1 MSEMEDTLKMQKTME
16 RKASQAAKRK
26 LATEKQAGSAHSRQ
40 KSVTKETKT
49 VTLKDGGKNEK
60 ISHYCFVCGVNF
72 GAEAQLFCIMCVDA
86 GIVVVGDGGTI
97 IKHRTPIVQVFFGIL
112 FSFLLGVAIGK
123 ENLHSFI
130 MWAIFGISKHD
141 EL

>member
-1 MSEMEDTLKMQKTME
+1 MEDTLKMQKTME

-26 LATEKQAGSAHSRQ
+26 LATERHAGSAHSLRQ
-40 KSVTKETKT
+40 KSATKETKT

-60 ISHYCFVCGVNF
+60 ISHYCFVCGVSF
-72 GAEAQLFCIMCVDA
+72 GAEDQLFCIMCVDA
-86 GIVVVGDGGTI
+86 GVVVVGDGSTP
-97 IKHRTPIVQVFFGIL
+97 IKHCTPIVQVFFGIL
-112 FSFLLGVAIGK
+112 FSFLLGVVIGK

-130 MWAIFGISKHD
+130 MWAIFGDH